1 MQAIGEVD
9 ANCVLY
15 SVKEAASVL
24 AISQRSLYLYLERKL
39 IPSVKI
45 GSRRLIRRA
54 DLERLV
60 DRLVSTDL
68 CAEEA

>member
-9 ANCVLY
+9 ANRVLY

>member
-9 ANCVLY
+9 ANRVLY
-15 SVKEAASVL
+15 SFKEAASVL

>member
-9 ANCVLY
+9 ANRVLY

-45 GSRRLIRRA
+45 GAA
-54 DLERLV
+54 D
-60 DRLVSTDL
+60 
-68 CAEEA
+68 